1 MSSVAY
7 GVLNA
12 QREAAPA
19 GTSKDENSPGFGSY
33 IDVVAALV
41 PAEIL
46 AANAALLPLMTDS
59 GTDKDGNAI
68 TTITDPGN
76 LKLVFWLSIVF
87 SILLYVAGNRAGA
100 KKAAGN
106 ANPPPG
112 QEVPAVPWRGW
123 NWLRALIPAAAY
135 VGWTMLQ
142 KVTAFDA
149 IAPDMS
155 EARRLV
161 IAVFGAIFLGVAAKW
176 LTDKADGETPPQ
188 PVPIASTRPKLATE
202 RS

>member
-19 GTSKDENSPGFGSY
+19 GTSKDVNSPGFGSY

-59 GTDKDGNAI
+59 STDKKGNAV

-76 LKLVFWLSIVF
+76 LELVFWLSIGF
-87 SILLYVAGNRAGA
+87 SIILYAAGNRA
-100 KKAAGN
+100 AARRAAAN

-112 QEVPAVPWRGW
+112 KKVPAVPWRGW
-123 NWLRALIPAAAY
+123 NLLRALIPAAAY
-135 VGWTMLQ
+135 VAWTMLQ
-142 KVTAFDA
+142 KATAFDA

-155 EARRLV
+155 EAKRLV
-161 IAVFGAIFLGVAAKW
+161 FAVFGAIALGLAAKW
-176 LTDKADGETPPQ
+176 LTDKADGEKPPD
-188 PVPIASTRPKLATE
+188 PVPIASTSPKLATE